1 MAITLE
7 ERTEEIRLAG
17 NIGFWSVL
25 ALAVLLGIHPFGTT
39 DLYDDGQQFLEHVNA
54 FWVTIHFLGAL
65 AFVSFIAP
73 VATWARN
80 LVDARSR
87 LIGQWALYTG
97 IVGTAIGLIHLV
109 ATDTTVFVAFADT
122 FTAGSGSEAVTVA
135 ADLLLR
141 LHASTLVAW
150 TLSYFIAFPAL
161 LGWAARADGRFP
173 NWYPWVSWIGALLG
187 VAALAVTM
195 AQRQWTTLSEMGL
208 FRPSVVL
215 FILWVVVTT
224 WWMRKGSLIG
234 VADGATVS

>member
-1 MAITLE
+1 MAVTLDE
-7 ERTEEIRLAG
+7 QTEEIRLAG

-25 ALAVLLGIHPFGTT
+25 ALAVILGIHPFGTT
-39 DLYDDGQQFLEHVNA
+39 DLYDDGQQFLEHVDA

-65 AFVSFIAP
+65 AFLSFILP
-73 VATWARN
+73 VAIWARN

-97 IVGTAIGLIHLV
+97 IVGTAVGTIHLV

-122 FTAGSGSEAVTVA
+122 FAAGSSGDAVTVA

-141 LHASTLVAW
+141 VHAATLAAW

-173 NWYPWVSWIGALLG
+173 NWYPWVSWIGALLA
-187 VAALAVTM
+187 VAALTVTM
-195 AQRQWTTLSEMGL
+195 VQGQWTTLSEMGL
-208 FRPSVVL
+208 FRPSVTL
-215 FILWVVVTT
+215 LILWLVVTT

-234 VADGATVS
+234 VSGGLTDS